1 MILAIDIGNSN
12 IVVGCVQDRDTWCI
26 ERISTDLEKTA
37 LEYAVLIRTIL
48 DLHHV
53 NQDDIDG
60 SILSS
65 VVPALSSTV
74 ESAIGKILP
83 GKRVMTVGPG
93 IKTGLKIAID
103 NPAQLGAD
111 LVVGAV
117 AALNEYPAPLVL
129 IDMGTATTISA
140 IDANRTFRG
149 VCIIPGLRV
158 SMRSLVSNTSQLPL
172 IGLDAPK
179 HVIGTNTI
187 DSMKSGIIYGNADMI
202 DGLIIRME
210 AELKGT
216 ATVVATG
223 GLAQY
228 VIPHCRHHI
237 FYDDGLLLKGLKLL
251 YDKNC

>member
-12 IVVGCVQDRDTWCI
+12 IVVGCVKDQNSWYI

-37 LEYAVLIRTIL
+37 LEYAVLFRTIL
-48 DLHHV
+48 ELHHV
-53 NQDDIDG
+53 NKEDIDG

-65 VVPALSSTV
+65 VVPALSGTIEDAV
-74 ESAIGKILP
+74 GKILP
-83 GKRVMTVGPG
+83 GKRVLTVGPG

-111 LVVGAV
+111 LVVAAV
-117 AALNEYPAPLVL
+117 AALKEYPVPLII

-140 IDANRTFRG
+140 VDKDKTFRG
-149 VCIIPGLRV
+149 VCIVPGLRV
-158 SMRSLVSNTSQLPL
+158 SMRSLVSNTAQLPL

-187 DSMKSGIIYGNADMI
+187 DSMKSGAIYGNADML
-202 DGLIIRME
+202 DGLICRME
-210 AELKGT
+210 KELKSP
-216 ATVVATG
+216 AAVIATG
-223 GLAQY
+223 GLAPF
-228 VIPHCRHHI
+228 VIPHCKHSI
-237 FYDDGLLLKGLKLL
+237 IYDDGLLLKGLKLL